1 MSTPPGNPDSRALV
15 LASSARHGS
24 VRSMSAAHLLVEFE
38 QLRRD
43 QNNEVREGQ
52 TLGPFAGEDG
62 LPIRVMKELMKLL
75 EKSVGTLPTGDAF
88 QEFLGQIFDQGWT
101 SSTLNPLPPH
111 PIIVPVIDRALVS
124 TVMIDVGQV
133 VDRRGN
139 VIKAYPRAYLD
150 TQKNVRIEMVAPN
163 GAAFDM
169 ETLNSMKWNTDGN
182 VTLRLRQA
190 IADLYDQINSI
201 VAKHNRERAIRQAR
215 ILLKEYTEQGF
226 RALTDDEV
234 RFANAKHMVWADCP
248 LLWLS
253 ITGGDQVGNLPR
265 ANIIQTGNIK
275 GEI

>member
-1 MSTPPGNPDSRALV
+1 
-15 LASSARHGS
+15 
-24 VRSMSAAHLLVEFE
+24 MSAAHLLVEFE

-133 VDRRGN
+133 VDRRGKLFLFH
-139 VIKAYPRAYLD
+139 I
-150 TQKNVRIEMVAPN
+150 
-163 GAAFDM
+163 FH
-169 ETLNSMKWNTDGN
+169 
-182 VTLRLRQA
+182 VT
-190 IADLYDQINSI
+190 
-201 VAKHNRERAIRQAR
+201 
-215 ILLKEYTEQGF
+215 
-226 RALTDDEV
+226 
-234 RFANAKHMVWADCP
+234 
-248 LLWLS
+248 
-253 ITGGDQVGNLPR
+253 VGNQSTSLPFFLLLHNGPSFPSLFLPHR
-265 ANIIQTGNIK
+265 LSSRRIQNADM
-275 GEI
+275 